1 MRIKTFIWLLFWA
14 ILLLGLSF
22 ILLFR
27 LQRETKVLDAI
38 PSEAQGAL
46 YLPSASKF
54 MEQMNYASWWPSL
67 QKSEFFGDVKND
79 IALLDTMLNMSG
91 LSRNTKDLPAAIVL
105 LEGAGGEPGF
115 VFFAGVG
122 RNFSYWDLHERA
134 LPAFGNRFE
143 LIKRK
148 TVGHSTFLLI
158 DRGNRRQLNY
168 AFIKG
173 LAIASFNREAFE
185 RALDALINRNDN
197 KSVVNLPDKKAAAAD
212 AIVAVN
218 PSRLS
223 PSLSGLFTGQWATAL
238 NNIAGR
244 LDSWIVLDLHVREN
258 ELMLNGL
265 ADMNSVFDGVDAE
278 GRVSISTLRDVLP
291 INTLSFK
298 ARHHRENRQD
308 GGFNGVSGLV
318 VQGMAIVSGAHKPFI
333 LYLPDRP
340 ETVADIVFNR
350 QPRIPSPW
358 NGLWTAPV
366 DIGFLAGKIFRDDSN
381 SLSERNFVTSD
392 GSLFLFSSDLLLLR
406 AYLDARSKNLV
417 NSDIDK
423 LTEEVSSHSGF
434 MLYHQLSKAAG
445 RLSEVSGNKL
455 KYRLLRDAAALH
467 GFESVS
473 LQLSRA
479 NEKIYFSTLIRGN
492 ANPVGQ
498 AIPLWSAR
506 LDAPG
511 AAAPYM
517 FMAEGE
523 GRVVAFDSAG
533 WMYGF
538 SPEGRQLWK
547 RQIGGIP
554 LGTPVMVNH
563 PGLKRPHFLINTSVS
578 VFLTDAN
585 GKSAAGFPL
594 LLPSRSTAALSYA
607 ENNTAIY
614 VNCADRRTYAF
625 NLSGKPVAAWSA
637 PLLSDISTMPP
648 VIAAA
653 GEATYVLIT
662 SMDGR
667 LKILDDSG
675 LERIRLKEPLNN
687 AEGAEIYLN
696 RTNARG
702 IFLSSGMQGELLYI
716 GSSGISRSPGPER
729 FSRGHFFQ
737 YYDFDADQSPDFMYA
752 DGRRVVI
759 FDRYNRVM
767 LEGALPHEVRQKPVF
782 IGGNGRP
789 GIWCFDNASFG
800 HAAIASAESGFLNF
814 SALPKGEKYGFG
826 RTESSGPL
834 LLGGYQKDSLILFSI
849 N

>member
-1 MRIKTFIWLLFWA
+1 MRIKTFLWLLFWA
-14 ILLLGLSF
+14 VLLLGLSF

-38 PSEAQGAL
+38 PPDNQGVL

-54 MEQMNYASWWPSL
+54 MEQMNYASWWPLL
-67 QKSEFFGDVKND
+67 QKSEFFGDLKND

-91 LSRNTKDLPAAIVL
+91 ISRNTKDLPAAIML

-122 RNFSYWDLHERA
+122 RNFPYWDLHERA

-158 DRGNRRQLNY
+158 DRRNRRQLNY

-185 RALDALINRNDN
+185 STLNAFNNKTDN
-197 KSVVNLPDKKAAAAD
+197 KSVLSLSDKKAATAD
-212 AIVAVN
+212 AIVVVN
-218 PSRLS
+218 PARLS
-223 PSLSGLFTGQWATAL
+223 PSLSNLFTGQWSTAL
-238 NNIAGR
+238 NSIAVR
-244 LDSWIVLDLHVREN
+244 LDSWIVLDLHVRKN

-265 ADMNSVFDGVDAE
+265 ADLNNVFDGVDAE
-278 GRVSISTLRDVLP
+278 GRVSISTLRNMLP
-291 INTLSFK
+291 INTLSFE
-298 ARHHRENRQD
+298 ARYHRDNLYD

-318 VQGMAIVSGAHKPFI
+318 VRGMAVVSGANKPFI
-333 LYLPDRP
+333 LYLPDQP
-340 ETVADIVFNR
+340 ETIADIVFNR

-358 NGLWTAPV
+358 NALWTAPV
-366 DIGFLAGKIFRDDSN
+366 DIGFLAGKIFGVGSN
-381 SLSERNFVTSD
+381 NLRERNFVTSD
-392 GSLFLFSSDLLLLR
+392 GRLFLFSPDLLLLR
-406 AYLDARSKNLV
+406 TYLDARSKNLV
-417 NSDIDK
+417 NSDIDR
-423 LTEEVSSHSGF
+423 LSEEVSSHSGF
-434 MLYHQLSKAAG
+434 MLYHLLSKAAG
-445 RLSEVSGNKL
+445 RLSEVSGSKL

-479 NEKIYFSTLIRGN
+479 NEKIYFSALIRGN
-492 ANPVGQ
+492 TNPVGQ

-563 PGLKRPHFLINTSVS
+563 PGLKRSHFLFNTSVS
-578 VFLTDAN
+578 VFLTDVN
-585 GKSAAGFPL
+585 GKSATGFPL
-594 LLPSRSTAALSYA
+594 MLPSRSTAALSYA
-607 ENNTAIY
+607 ENNPAIY
-614 VNCADRRTYAF
+614 VNCADRRTYAY

-648 VIAAA
+648 VFVTA

-702 IFLSSGMQGELLYI
+702 IFLTSGMRGELLYI

-737 YYDFDADQSPDFMYA
+737 YDYFDADQSPDFMYA

-767 LEGALPHEVRQKPVF
+767 LEGVLPHEVRQKPVF

-789 GIWCFDNASFG
+789 GIWCFDNASVG

-826 RTESSGPL
+826 RTESAGPL